1 MYVAEV
7 CPTNLRPIYG
17 STVTLFVGT
26 GMLVECV
33 LSMNFPWITVAKI
46 LFGASV
52 VGFVPLCLVKESPM
66 WLESRG
72 RKDQARKVTE
82 WFDVLRITDT
92 KARTSSAAA
101 AAAATA
107 VHDDDDDDC
116 RLHSDLNGEEV
127 AKDLGDRGGKDA
139 GNRDETES
147 PSYWRLYA
155 DRTVWMPTA
164 VLGLIFTCQQFGGVY
179 VLLFYASDV
188 VRDCNIST
196 YNRIIVNVYLSVAR
210 ILGSLT
216 FLAMHRV
223 MYRKLLTSS
232 GAGMAV
238 SLCVVVGYLKVFG
251 PGGPYSEILVGGFL
265 FYMYFA
271 LLGMMTIPWIVCGE
285 MFPIAVRGNSRR
297 TL

>member
-1 MYVAEV
+1 MAEV

-33 LSMNFPWITVAKI
+33 LSINFPWITVAKI
-46 LFGASV
+46 LFVASV

-72 RKDQARKVTE
+72 RKDQAREVTE
-82 WFDVLRITDT
+82 WFDVLRITDPEV
-92 KARTSSAAA
+92 RTSATGASAAV
-101 AAAATA
+101 TA
-107 VHDDDDDDC
+107 VHDDDNDDDC
-116 RLHSDLNGEEV
+116 RLHSDFDDEE
-127 AKDLGDRGGKDA
+127 AGKDVGDRGGKDV
-139 GNRDETES
+139 GNCDKMES
-147 PSYWRLYA
+147 LSYWRLYA
-155 DRTVWMPTA
+155 DRTVWMPTM

-188 VRDCNIST
+188 VRDFNFST
-196 YNRIIVNVYLSVAR
+196 YNRIIVNVYLSIAR

-223 MYRKLLTSS
+223 MYRKLLTAS

-251 PGGPYSEILVGGFL
+251 LGGPYSEILVIGFL

-285 MFPIAVRGNSRR
+285 VFPIAVRGNSCRI
-297 TL
+297 L